1 MLLRPLAVIALGGIL
16 LAGLTA
22 CSSATAASDGVVT
35 VVASTDVYGDIASQI
50 GGSSVKVTSIINDPS
65 QDPHSY
71 EGDARVQ
78 LALSQADVVIKNGG
92 GYDDFVGTLLAG
104 ANNPTAAVVD
114 VATLSGLNQHPSSG
128 TFNEHLWYDF
138 PTMKKLVSTLA
149 SKLAALDPGHG
160 VDFRANAKTFTG
172 KLTALE
178 AREAAV
184 NAASGGD
191 GVAITEPVPLYL
203 LSAAGLVNRTPPEF
217 SQAVEEGTDVPP
229 AILQQT
235 LALFSSHTVRALVY
249 NAQTSGP
256 ETDALLK
263 EATAAKVAVV
273 PVTET
278 LPKGKDYLQWMSD
291 NLTAIEAAVS

>member
-114 VATLSGLNQHPSSG
+114 VATLSGLDQHPSSG

-235 LALFSSHTVRALVY
+235 LALFSSHTVR
-249 NAQTSGP
+249 
-256 ETDALLK
+256 
-263 EATAAKVAVV
+263 
-273 PVTET
+273 
-278 LPKGKDYLQWMSD
+278 
-291 NLTAIEAAVS
+291 

>member
-50 GGSSVKVTSIINDPS
+50 GGSYVKVTSIINDPS

-114 VATLSGLNQHPSSG
+114 VATLSGLDQHPSSG

-138 PTMKKLVSTLA
+138 PTMKKLVSALA
-149 SKLAALDPGHG
+149 GKLAALDPGHG

-263 EATAAKVAVV
+263 AATAAKVAVV